1 MAEEISFDNKIIQ
14 DMADRLKVELEKV
27 VLYNYDDN
35 SSRQLIHD
43 ISFDFLRRE
52 TKDYPKDEA
61 DAIASLIWSSISIN
75 HKKEENDLKVSWNV

>member
-1 MAEEISFDNKIIQ
+1 MTKEISFDNKIIQ

-27 VLYNYDDN
+27 VIYEYDNN

-43 ISFDFLRRE
+43 ISYDFLRRE

-75 HKKEENDLKVSWNV
+75 HKKEENDVKLPWNI